1 MYELTDLFEIKAF
14 IKLPENF
21 SSNKLYPVFIGFS
34 GGEQSIETAKYS
46 ADIFFSSKFFN
57 EYISI
62 VPINTNNR
70 NFKDYSSAEMT
81 SLIEEVSK
89 KYNVNNKGWAVAGI
103 SNGGKATYNFV
114 SNNPLLYDKVATF
127 PGGLFHNEPL
137 ENWSHLKIVLAN
149 GKKDGYSWLQESKS
163 SFEKLA
169 NIVGNAEILVIPG
182 QKHILSLDFNMYE
195 IYSKLF

>member
-1 MYELTDLFEIKAF
+1 MYELIDLTEIKAF

-21 SSNKLYPVFIGFS
+21 SHNELYPVFMGFS
-34 GGEQSIETAKYS
+34 GGEQSMETAKYS

-57 EYISI
+57 DYISI
-62 VPINTNNR
+62 VPINTNNH

-89 KYNVNNKGWAVAGI
+89 RHNVSNKGWAVAGI
-103 SNGGKATYNFV
+103 SNGGKAAYNFV

-127 PGGLFHNEPL
+127 PGGLFDNKPL
-137 ENWSHLKIVLAN
+137 ENWAHLKIVLAN

-163 SFEKLA
+163 SYEKLTS
-169 NIVGNAEILVIPG
+169 VVKKVEIMVISG
-182 QKHILSLDFNMYE
+182 QKHILSPDYNMDE